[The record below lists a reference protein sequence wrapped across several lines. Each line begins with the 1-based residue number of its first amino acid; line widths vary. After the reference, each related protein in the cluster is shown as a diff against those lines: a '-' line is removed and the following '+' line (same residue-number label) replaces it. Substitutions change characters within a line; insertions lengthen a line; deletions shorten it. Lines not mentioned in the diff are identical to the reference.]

1 MEQWLSYYH
10 PSTVVF
16 VDDQQAFLSVIKNRL
31 PKEMMALFFNNPI
44 EALEKI
50 KQAHLSMGDD
60 SYHLYEVDDNLELDV
75 NTNDARF
82 NLKVGQLVNIAHNHK
97 RFSEISVVIVDRMMP
112 GLDGINFCRQLKNYP
127 IKKIMLTGS
136 KDQTI
141 AIEAFNEGIIDFFLV
156 KDTPNLSNQL
166 ITAIGNMQNNY
177 FSSLSKRMLGNTVEM
192 ATPLL
197 KNQSIIHFLQE
208 KMAELNAVEYYL
220 FDKCGS
226 ILFVTFEGVVTI
238 LAISSDKTIDHYA
251 AIANEHDEPAIANV
265 LHKKEKLLFFFQESD
280 SMRPVHEWEHFVFD
294 AILIPGQTTLFYSL
308 IGASI
313 HHPIASKTVYS
324 QEKHIFDMNHI
335 KKLDVHS

>member
-50 KQAHLSMGDD
+50 KQAHLSMSDD
-60 SYHLYEVDDNLELDV
+60 SYPLCEVDDNLELDV

-82 NLKVGQLVNIAHNHK
+82 NLKLSQLANIAHNIR

-136 KDQTI
+136 KDRTI

-177 FSSLSKRMLGNTVEM
+177 FASLSKRMLGNTVEM
-192 ATPLL
+192 AVPLL
-197 KNQSIIHFLQE
+197 KNPLIIQFL
-208 KMAELNAVEYYL
+208 KAKIVELNVVEYYL
-220 FDKCGS
+220 FDKGGS
-226 ILFVTFEGVVTI
+226 ILFITFEGVVTI

-251 AIANEHDEPAIANV
+251 AIANEHDEPVIAKV
-265 LHKKEKLLFFFQESD
+265 LHKKEKLLFFPQESD
-280 SMRPVHEWEHFVFD
+280 SMRPVHEWGHFLFD
-294 AILIPGQTTLFYSL
+294 AILIPGQTNLFYSL
-308 IGASI
+308 IGESI
-313 HHPIASKTVYS
+313 HHPIAPKKVYS
-324 QEKHIFDMNHI
+324 QGKYIFDMNHI
-335 KKLDVHS
+335 KKLDAHS